1 MGRLGQGFPDIQ
13 VWQTMSEG
21 EQDALI
27 VKLERARRRSDVF
40 TSVLVAA
47 LVVAAMSGLLYLVSS
62 QMP

>member
-1 MGRLGQGFPDIQ
+1 MGRLGQGFPDFQ
-13 VWQTMSEG
+13 VWQAMSEG

-47 LVVAAMSGLLYLVSS
+47 LVVAAMSALLYLMSS